1 MDQTN
6 NYDVNIY
13 NRDSVKAVANLV
25 ASNIGRKLSEY
36 EARDLLSFIG
46 ANRTK
51 DWNGR
56 SYDRIRQTLA
66 QNYLALRF
74 TETGRTVTRH
84 QSDIIDMHELLKQ
97 HMGSGDDNTPD
108 AASSVNVNEDGFIT
122 NGSDPNATVTD
133 STVDTPSGL
142 GNLGSVDSINT
153 ISSVGTIS
161 NVQQIFGQSNFN
173 SVLAALNPS
182 SSIRKNYILFDTRY
196 SQDTQDNTG
205 ITSFS
210 WNFLSNSN
218 VNTPGGI
225 NSLGDIKNITA
236 IKVYPIKIPYMDI
249 LVDNAYN
256 RVTMLINEF
265 SGQAFIGQ
273 EGRKFHFIF
282 ESEVAENMVKL
293 TPLPHPTG
301 IFEFAKPIA
310 SIDTLTLTFG
320 MPLENVSF
328 DPDRGAVSVQYT
340 NPAQFTMVGNIPH
353 NLQTGDQVYISGF
366 TSNNSVQDYTIIN
379 TVNAINGYNV
389 YVVDQYNFQIQVDL
403 TRVTAPLVNI
413 VVNVYFGSKRIFIP
427 MELSY
432 MAGNSP
438 AQNTGF

>member
-6 NYDVNIY
+6 RYETQIY
-13 NRDSVKAVANLV
+13 TRDSLKQIANLV
-25 ASNIGRKLSEY
+25 ASSVGRKLTDNET
-36 EARDLLSFIG
+36 RDLLNFVS
-46 ANRTK
+46 ACRTK

-56 SYDRIRQTLA
+56 SNDRIRQTLV

-74 TETGRTVTRH
+74 TEIGRTATRH
-84 QSDIIDMHELLKQ
+84 QTDIIDMHELLKQ

-122 NGSDPNATVTD
+122 DGSSDPNATVTD

-153 ISSVGTIS
+153 ISTINTIS

-173 SVLAALNPS
+173 SVIAALNPS
-182 SSIRKNYILFDTRY
+182 GATRKNYILFDTRY
-196 SQDTQDNTG
+196 RSQDTDG
-205 ITSFS
+205 VTSFG

-218 VNTPGGI
+218 VNTPGAI
-225 NSLGDIKNITA
+225 NSLGDVKNVTA
-236 IKVYPIKIPYMDI
+236 IKVYPIKIPYMDV
-249 LVDNAYN
+249 LVNNSYN

-282 ESEVAENMVKL
+282 ESEVDENMIKL

-301 IFEFAKPIA
+301 IFEFAKPIS

-320 MPLENVSF
+320 MPLESVTF
-328 DPDRGAVSVQYT
+328 DPDRGAATVQYT
-340 NPAQFTMVGNIPH
+340 NPAQFTMTNNMPH

-366 TSNNSVQDYTIIN
+366 TSNNTVVDYTAIN
-379 TVNAINGYNV
+379 VVNAINGYNV
-389 YVVDQYNFQIQVDL
+389 YVVDPFTFQIQVDL
-403 TRVTAPLVNI
+403 TTITAPIANI
-413 VVNVYFGSKRIFIP
+413 VVSVYFGSKRIYIP
-427 MELSY
+427 MELWY
-432 MAGNSP
+432 MAGSTP
-438 AQNTGF
+438 AQNTSF